1 MIHRKM
7 RSWNLKPLF
16 WTYIASSSS
25 ETQIR
30 QGTRVSRVGYVSDT
44 DTARIRIHGVSAYP
58 RLNGPETEKWIRIL
72 ANLPSIRPG
81 PNFRLPRA
89 SASHAQ
95 PYTRPLPPTR
105 SLPHTDAA
113 AASSRLGDFPQRP
126 CPPAAAPPRHGPRPS
141 VPQRRRSCRVRPRW
155 GRIRPSPAP
164 AELEGEGEEPPC
176 RRDPALPCTG
186 RAWGRE
192 RGGGGAALPP
202 AVGVM
207 ERRVRKRG
215 TGGEAA
221 VERSWER
228 DWIRNE
234 S

>member
-25 ETQIR
+25 ETRIR

-89 SASHAQ
+89 SASHEQ

-105 SLPHTDAA
+105 SLPHTDVA
-113 AASSRLGDFPQRP
+113 AASSRLGNFPAAPVSTGRR
-126 CPPAAAPPRHGPRPS
+126 AAPPRAPPLRAAATPQLPGP
-141 VPQRRRSCRVRPRW
+141 
-155 GRIRPSPAP
+155 PALGP
-164 AELEGEGEEPPC
+164 
-176 RRDPALPCTG
+176 DPALPCTG
-186 RAWGRE
+186 RARGRG
-192 RGGGGAALPP
+192 RAAALPP
-202 AVGVM
+202 GSSPPLH
-207 ERRVRKRG
+207 RPSLR
-215 TGGEAA
+215 
-221 VERSWER
+221 
-228 DWIRNE
+228 
-234 S
+234 